1 MAALSALHPLV
12 APEVMGCPS
21 VVIESAVLRAA
32 IEFCEKSTAWREPLD
47 PITLQDG
54 VAEYALPIPA
64 DARLVVIRERE
75 ARLNGQILNPVTNPA
90 LLSTTATGVP
100 SHYAQRG
107 HDSVILYPIPSSA
120 DGMTLTLFAVLAP
133 KLSATTLPDI
143 LADRYYEAISE
154 GAKGILKRM
163 PNQPWSDAAR
173 AADHYR
179 LFQTKTAEARIEFEH
194 GLVAGSLTV
203 KPRPFGG
210 VPIRRNFYK
219 DSF

>member
-1 MAALSALHPLV
+1 MAALDNLYPLIV
-12 APEVMGCPS
+12 AEVMGCPS
-21 VVIESAVLRAA
+21 ITIDSAILRAA
-32 IEFCEKSTAWREPLD
+32 VEFCEKSTAWRELLN

-54 VAEYALPIPA
+54 VAEYPLPIPS

-75 ARLNGQILNPVTNPA
+75 VRLNGQVLTPVMNPA
-90 LLSTTATGVP
+90 LLSPTATGVP
-100 SHYAQRG
+100 THYAQRG
-107 HDSVILYPIPSSA
+107 HDVLILYPIPSSA
-120 DGMTLTLFAVLAP
+120 DGMTLTVFAVLAP
-133 KLSATTLPDI
+133 KLSASTLPDI

-154 GAKGILKRM
+154 GAKAILKRM
-163 PNQPWSDAAR
+163 PNQPWSDPAR

-210 VPIRRNFYK
+210 VPIRRNYYK